1 MRRAIADVRLCRMNL
16 AHMVFSRGHDTLA
29 RYAGGHHPTM
39 GLGRRAERHQIG
51 LVRRSLVR
59 LMRMSSGPCVDVQ
72 EVARGRFA
80 EQCERCHHGTV

>member
-1 MRRAIADVRLCRMNL
+1 MRRAIADVCLCRMNL
-16 AHMVFSRGHDTLA
+16 AHMMLSRGHDTLA
-29 RYAGGHHPTM
+29 RYAGGHH
-39 GLGRRAERHQIG
+39 GRRAERHQIG

-80 EQCERCHHGTV
+80 EQCERCDHGTV